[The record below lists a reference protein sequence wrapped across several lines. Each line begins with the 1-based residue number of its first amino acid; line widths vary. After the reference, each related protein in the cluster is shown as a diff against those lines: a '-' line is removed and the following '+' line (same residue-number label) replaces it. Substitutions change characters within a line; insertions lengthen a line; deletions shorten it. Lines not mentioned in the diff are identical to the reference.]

1 MDQKN
6 TMNEIG
12 NQLHSQPNEPVSYSN
27 QTVHSYFNVNVE
39 NYSNSS
45 VYNNNNND
53 YEKTQQP
60 TLKKHKSKHHS

>member
-1 MDQKN
+1 MDQTN

-12 NQLHSQPNEPVSYSN
+12 NQLHSQPNEPVSY
-27 QTVHSYFNVNVE
+27 QTVRSYFNVNVE

-45 VYNNNNND
+45 VYNNNDND
-53 YEKTQQP
+53 EKTQQP

>member
-6 TMNEIG
+6 TTNEIG
-12 NQLHSQPNEPVSYSN
+12 NQLHSQPNEPVSY

-45 VYNNNNND
+45 VYIDNN
-53 YEKTQQP
+53 EKTQQP